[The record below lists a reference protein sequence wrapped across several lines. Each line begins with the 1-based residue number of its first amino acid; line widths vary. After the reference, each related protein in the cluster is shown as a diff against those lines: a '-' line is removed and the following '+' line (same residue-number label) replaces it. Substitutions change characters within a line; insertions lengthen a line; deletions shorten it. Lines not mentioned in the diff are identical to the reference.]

1 MTYQTNQA
9 MASDRDLS
17 DKIYKY
23 KLCHIRNQIYDNIS
37 TCMAF
42 VNIMVLIPC
51 LSHKI
56 ILLSLIQYPLP
67 HLHLTRPNQGKPN
80 PERKPKQHQ
89 TVANPLPACHHA
101 VPGPRGSSQ
110 WSPRHLPPVQPH
122 HSVIPHPCHTTPLS
136 CTKPFPYHC
145 IPPCAIKYINNYP
158 VKYRI
163 LQYQSIPPKAYQ
175 TIAHYTSPTKP
186 NQTKPNQTRNIN
198 AFQPPINYFHRTTLD
213 TRCHVAHFVPFCT
226 LAPVSFV
233 QCNRRPEYSTRCPG
247 RR

>member
-1 MTYQTNQA
+1 MRLTYQTNQA

-101 VPGPRGSSQ
+101 VPGLEDPPNGARGIS
-110 WSPRHLPPVQPH
+110 HLCSHTTVSYHTLAIPH
-122 HSVIPHPCHTTPLS
+122 HWHVPN
-136 CTKPFPYHC
+136 PFH
-145 IPPCAIKYINNYP
+145 
-158 VKYRI
+158 
-163 LQYQSIPPKAYQ
+163 
-175 TIAHYTSPTKP
+175 TIAYH
-186 NQTKPNQTRNIN
+186 
-198 AFQPPINYFHRTTLD
+198 
-213 TRCHVAHFVPFCT
+213 HVP
-226 LAPVSFV
+226 
-233 QCNRRPEYSTRCPG
+233 
-247 RR
+247 